1 MSFHPAATLLDAS
14 VTTAKEAFTALVVTR
29 LSGTVM
35 EHLFEVFSD
44 DEEDEPFPWQDRKRL
59 TKEQIAERE
68 KLAKHNWKMMLRF
81 LNLFA
86 GVRFD
91 VPSQEVLTV
100 LAVEAGVYTDVA
112 QRGRSVAEVATE
124 RGMTEDQV
132 QRIVDR
138 VGVVMEAMKGRPG
151 KRKVKS

>member
-1 MSFHPAATLLDAS
+1 MSFHPAATLLDAG

-35 EHLFEVFSD
+35 EQLFEVFAD
-44 DEEDEPFPWQDRKRL
+44 DEEEHFPWQDRKRL
-59 TKEQIAERE
+59 TKEQLEERE

-91 VPSQEVLTV
+91 VPGQDVLTN
-100 LAVEAGVYTDVA
+100 LAVEAGVYTEVA
-112 QRGRSVAEVATE
+112 ERGRSAAEVAAE
-124 RGMTEDQV
+124 RGMNEDQV
-132 QRIVDR
+132 DRIVAR
-138 VGVVMEAMKGRPG
+138 VGAIMEAMKGRPG
-151 KRKVKS
+151 KRKAKS